1 MSRIPPMGD
10 SVWRKGKAKQM
21 IAHYQRR
28 IYELEFAIG
37 HRPGVKDEIAEL
49 NYRIQEYYDDY
60 PELAGISTHR

>member
-10 SVWRKGKAKQM
+10 LSWRKGKAKQM

-37 HRPGVKDEIAEL
+37 YRPGVKDEIAEL
-49 NYRIQEYYDDY
+49 NYRIQEYYNDFPDLN
-60 PELAGISTHR
+60 ENK